1 MSASGPLAPAG
12 APPRST
18 PGIAAPRPAWSAP
31 AARGVAT
38 VALAALIAAA
48 LTGCVLLVALVTRVA
63 LASQARDWLHYT
75 FPGVPHRLGSA
86 AWIFANNGRELL
98 GVLGLLLIAQL
109 GVRRAGGPTSAQQLV
124 RSGGEVLIVGVI
136 AANVLVI
143 GTAVG
148 AYGQRM
154 VRAML
159 PHGPVEVA
167 AYTLALALYLQG
179 RRRPLPP
186 HRLAG
191 TIAASVILLAAAA
204 LLETFR

>member
-1 MSASGPLAPAG
+1 MSASGPLAPAA

-18 PGIAAPRPAWSAP
+18 PRLAAPRPASRAP

-48 LTGCVLLVALVTRVA
+48 LTVCVLLVALVTRVA
-63 LASQARDWLHYT
+63 LASQARGWLHYT
-75 FPGVPHRLGSA
+75 FPGVPHRLGAA

-109 GVRRAGGPTSAQQLV
+109 GVRRAGGPTSAQRLL

-148 AYGQRM
+148 AYGERM
-154 VRAML
+154 VGAML